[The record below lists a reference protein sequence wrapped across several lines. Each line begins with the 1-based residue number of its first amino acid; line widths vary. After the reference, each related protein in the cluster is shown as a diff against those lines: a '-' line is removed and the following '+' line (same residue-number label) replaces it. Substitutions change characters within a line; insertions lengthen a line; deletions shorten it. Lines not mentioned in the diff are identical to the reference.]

1 MEAFVTGLHV
11 ILCLFLIL
19 VVLLQPGKGADFG
32 AMMGGSTGQTGSAA
46 QGATLIGKLTA
57 VVAALFMVTSMALA
71 WFSNQGQSSV
81 ITDDALEQELL
92 EQEGEKATE
101 PGAGDEAPETEAA
114 PEGDAGGEP
123 EGDAGG
129 EEPEGDAGGDE
140 APAGEA
146 GGEAPAGD
154 AGGEAPAG
162 DAGGEAPADEAGGD
176 EAGGDE
182 AEGAP
187 E

>member
-57 VVAALFMVTSMALA
+57 VVTALFMVTSMALA
-71 WFSNQGQSSV
+71 WFSNQGQTSV
-81 ITDDALEQELL
+81 MTDEALEQELQ
-92 EQEGEKATE
+92 EQLADSPEDPDPA
-101 PGAGDEAPETEAA
+101 EASTPEETPAPDAVPAA
-114 PEGDAGGEP
+114 EDAP
-123 EGDAGG
+123 AS
-129 EEPEGDAGGDE
+129 DE
-140 APAGEA
+140 APATETSGEPTEDA
-146 GGEAPAGD
+146 SGEPEDAAPAVDPTPEGGD
-154 AGGEAPAG
+154 ATETEPAP
-162 DAGGEAPADEAGGD
+162 ESEIPPAD
-176 EAGGDE
+176 
-182 AEGAP
+182 AP